1 MRLLEKRISM
11 GNDWT
16 RLALWESQLPE
27 ESLALANAQLH
38 CPVTPQPLS
47 QRFTIPEISCQ
58 AIGLRRFAQNHSK
71 MLKLGLRE
79 PGRPPRSFSFDQA

>member
-1 MRLLEKRISM
+1 M

-16 RLALWESQLPE
+16 RLALPESQLPK

-47 QRFTIPEISCQ
+47 HCLTIPEISCH
-58 AIGLRRFAQNHSK
+58 AMGLS
-71 MLKLGLRE
+71 
-79 PGRPPRSFSFDQA
+79 